1 MTRRPLTYV
10 LATHA
15 GGPVASCAGQT
26 ETDLSLRLI
35 AAPNDSDPRV
45 RIRAP
50 EIGTISEGSI
60 PCPTRF
66 WRTVITVTL
75 IASSIDGK
83 ER

>member
-35 AAPNDSDPRV
+35 AAPNDSDPVCEFARLKLAQYP
-45 RIRAP
+45 RDRSHALRGFGGP
-50 EIGTISEGSI
+50 
-60 PCPTRF
+60 
-66 WRTVITVTL
+66 
-75 IASSIDGK
+75 
-83 ER
+83 